1 MNLDD
6 LTPLAKYNEDQGL
19 TYRETLAKALAG
31 KIDIFY
37 VFDGRSLIIYEPI
50 DDSYKGQG
58 SKKNTIGGPDDIEI
72 EYTPCDTL
80 QLTPTFLRELWG
92 AVFNEEFTVKLI
104 ELFYERVPEGF
115 KLSKML
121 DGHDRDI
128 TTDNLYVNE
137 NSQQESKASSST
149 TDKPSNTSLKVIG
162 LLMHHLAKSPRYAS
176 GTSPN
181 KSQIKELLIDLAAEL
196 DINNYGLSKVD
207 ERLLAD
213 AMNYLEDQKN

>member
-6 LTPLAKYNEDQGL
+6 LTPLAKYNEDQDL

-50 DDSYKGQG
+50 NDSFRGQG
-58 SKKNTIGGPDDIEI
+58 TQDNMIGGPDDIEI
-72 EYTPCDTL
+72 EFSPCDTL
-80 QLTPTFLRELWG
+80 QLTPTILRELWG
-92 AVFNEEFTVKLI
+92 LASYKKLKVTLS
-104 ELFYERVPEGF
+104 ELIHEHEPEGF
-115 KLSKML
+115 SLAKAL
-121 DGHDRDI
+121 DGAEREI
-128 TTDNLYVNE
+128 TGDNLYID
-137 NSQQESKASSST
+137 NSLSLKKKAST
-149 TDKPSNTSLKVIG
+149 ATVDKPNSTSLKVIG

-181 KSQIKELLIDLAAEL
+181 KSQIKELLIDLAEEL
-196 DINNYGLSKVD
+196 DVNNYGLSKVD